1 MLQKINPTSTVEW
14 TKLSEH
20 FAQMS
25 AIEMIDLFEEDDS
38 RFDSLSINHEDLLI
52 DYSKNRI
59 NNQTIE
65 LLIDLAKAVN
75 LDQGIKAMFSGNIIN
90 ETEGR
95 AVLHTALRQSG
106 GAEVLVDGKNI
117 LPDIQAVRDRMKVF
131 CEKIHNGNHKGFT
144 GKKLSLIHI

>member
-59 NNQTIE
+59 NNQTKE
-65 LLIDLAKAVN
+65 LLIDLAKAVITLLN
-75 LDQGIKAMFSGNIIN
+75 HIKRNY
-90 ETEGR
+90 
-95 AVLHTALRQSG
+95 
-106 GAEVLVDGKNI
+106 
-117 LPDIQAVRDRMKVF
+117 
-131 CEKIHNGNHKGFT
+131 
-144 GKKLSLIHI
+144 